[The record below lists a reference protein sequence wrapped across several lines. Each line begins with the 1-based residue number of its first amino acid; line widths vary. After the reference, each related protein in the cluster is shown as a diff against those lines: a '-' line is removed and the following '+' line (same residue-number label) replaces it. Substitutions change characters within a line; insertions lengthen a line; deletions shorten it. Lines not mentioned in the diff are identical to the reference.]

1 MQGSIV
7 LPRLQAI
14 LLDYKALSAGC
25 SRSLVVL
32 AEKEFSMKWCFN
44 GRQRR
49 RVVGFT
55 LIELI
60 IVITIVGILAAVA
73 LPRFVNLQRDARI
86 AKAQAIFGSMRSA
99 SALAKAR
106 CEADL
111 ATGAVGL
118 CTSAAGSVNMDGAL
132 VLMVNRYP
140 AATADGIDLA
150 AQILAT
156 DGLTISGGGVGART
170 YDILGASTAIQCR
183 ISYTAAI
190 ANAAPVM
197 TVDTTGC

>member
-1 MQGSIV
+1 MTFSKK
-7 LPRLQAI
+7 LPQDRRQWRR
-14 LLDYKALSAGC
+14 SA
-25 SRSLVVL
+25 
-32 AEKEFSMKWCFN
+32 
-44 GRQRR
+44 
-49 RVVGFT
+49 GFT

-118 CTSAAGSVNMDGAL
+118 CTSAAGSVNRDGAL

>member
-1 MQGSIV
+1 MKFSMQ
-7 LPRLQAI
+7 P
-14 LLDYKALSAGC
+14 LLDGQL
-25 SRSLVVL
+25 
-32 AEKEFSMKWCFN
+32 
-44 GRQRR
+44 RR
-49 RVVGFT
+49 RAAGFT

-99 SALAKAR
+99 AALAKSR

-111 ATGAVGL
+111 GTGAAGV
-118 CTSAAGSVNMDGAL
+118 CTSSAGSVNMDGAL

-140 AATADGIDLA
+140 AATLDGIDLA
-150 AQILAT
+150 AQILAS
-156 DGLTISGGGVGART
+156 DGFTIAGGGASART
-170 YDILGASTAIQCR
+170 YDVVGASIPNQCR
-183 ISYTAAI
+183 ISYTAAV

-197 TVDTTGC
+197 LLDTSGC